1 MNESSHCSADTTTGV
16 AFEIAIENAKLEYC
30 RLVGFSGKKT
40 PNFVCLP
47 SRGYTRFCM
56 YRVCAR
62 KRGALST
69 TVGEDRGW
77 SDRYGRLP
85 FPRKRM
91 SRKKGRNNV
100 RVFLFSCSTTHN
112 NKKKKKKDYSYSDAA
127 TLAHHTVVP
136 LWIGRHVVSMPLQ
149 EKLFSLFFPRNSH
162 KFFPFFLAPLT
173 INRKRS

>member
-1 MNESSHCSADTTTGV
+1 LSIVDWWV
-16 AFEIAIENAKLEYC
+16 FP
-30 RLVGFSGKKT
+30 GKNP
-40 PNFVCLP
+40 PNSVCLP

-69 TVGEDRGW
+69 VGEDRGW

-85 FPRKRM
+85 SPRKRM

-112 NKKKKKKDYSYSDAA
+112 NKKEEEERLLLFRCCYTRSSHRSSVVDGSPCCVDAS
-127 TLAHHTVVP
+127 TRKTFL
-136 LWIGRHVVSMPLQ
+136 S
-149 EKLFSLFFPRNSH
+149 FFPRNSH
-162 KFFPFFLAPLT
+162 KFFPFFW
-173 INRKRS
+173 RH